1 MSTLEINEFVLEQR
15 VGRVG
20 CHAGGVTYVVPVIF
34 AWDVDSFYVYTTEGQ
49 KVAMMRDNARVCF
62 EIDEYVVDGGWRSVI
77 VQGVY
82 EELRDEDAQR
92 ALRILTERLSPT
104 TGAKREARD
113 PGEGRAA
120 VAFRIRALEMT
131 GRKVV
136 RNA

>member
-20 CHAGGVTYVVPVIF
+20 CHAEGVTYVVPIIF
-34 AWDVDSFYVYTTEGQ
+34 AWDSDSFYVYTTEGQ
-49 KVAMMRDNARVCF
+49 KITMMRHNARVCF

-82 EELRDEDAQR
+82 EELCDEDAAR
-92 ALRILTERLSPT
+92 ALRILTERFPPA

-113 PGEGRAA
+113 SSQGRAP

-131 GRKVV
+131 GRKVE